1 MNFKKWLENSMQAMV
16 ATMPGDNKETGGEV
30 PNSMDVDTMRDPATG
45 RVVPMKSAKADNLFV
60 HRVKKQ
66 NKK

>member
-16 ATMPGDNKETGGEV
+16 PTLPGDDQETGGEV
-30 PNSMDVDTMRDPATG
+30 PNSIDVDTMIDPATG
-45 RVVPMKSAKADNLFV
+45 RVVKMKSAHADNLFV
-60 HRVKKQ
+60 HRKKKQ